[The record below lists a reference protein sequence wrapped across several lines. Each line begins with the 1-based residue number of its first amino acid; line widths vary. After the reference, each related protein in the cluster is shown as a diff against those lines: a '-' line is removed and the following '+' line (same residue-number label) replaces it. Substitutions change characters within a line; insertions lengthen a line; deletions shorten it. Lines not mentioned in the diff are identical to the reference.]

1 MINKNSSTQAL
12 PEGYQKSHEFNLKK
26 DIKLLL
32 GLNLIGFVLLIL
44 CINVLAWYSNLVRP
58 AGSLEGFSGSIEGT
72 GGILVFSGML
82 LLVIVLMVL
91 LHEAVHGLFFWIF
104 THRIPV
110 FAVRLSYAY
119 AAAPGC
125 YLPRGRYIV
134 VGLAPLVILTL
145 AGLAL
150 IPFVSSDLLFFLVL
164 FTALNFA
171 GAVGDI
177 WVVGWLL
184 RKSPAVLIQDFGDR
198 IVVFEPTA
206 PA

>member
-1 MINKNSSTQAL
+1 MINKNSSYQAL
-12 PEGYQKSHEFNLKK
+12 PEGYQKTYEFNLKK

-44 CINVLAWYSNLVRP
+44 CFNGLAWYGSRVRP
-58 AGSLEGFSGSIEGT
+58 ADALEGFSGSIEGT
-72 GGILVFSGML
+72 GGVLVFAGLL

-104 THRIPV
+104 THRRPV

-125 YLPRGRYIV
+125 YLPRGRYSV
-134 VGLAPLVILTL
+134 LGLAPLVILTVIS
-145 AGLAL
+145 LAL
-150 IPFVSSDLLFFLVL
+150 IPFVPSALLFFLIL

-177 WVVGWLL
+177 WVVGRLL
-184 RKSPAVLIQDFGDR
+184 WMSPAALIQDFGDR
-198 IVVFEPTA
+198 IEVYEPSG

>member
-1 MINKNSSTQAL
+1 LITKNSSSQAL
-12 PEGYQKSHEFNLKK
+12 PEGYQKSTEFNLKK

-32 GLNLIGFVLLIL
+32 GLNLLGFVLLIL
-44 CINVLAWYSNLVRP
+44 CIYGLAWYSVRVRP
-58 AGSLEGFSGSIEGT
+58 AGSLEGFSGSIKGT
-72 GGILVFSGML
+72 GGVLVFAGLL

-104 THRIPV
+104 THRKPV
-110 FAVRLSYAY
+110 FSVRLSYAY

-125 YLPRGRYIV
+125 YLPRGRYLV
-134 VGLAPLVILTL
+134 VGLAPLVVLTL

-171 GAVGDI
+171 GAVGDM
-177 WVVGWLL
+177 WVVGWLF
-184 RKSPAVLIQDFGDR
+184 RKGSAVLIQDFGDR
-198 IVVFEPTA
+198 IEVYEPAA